1 METKNT
7 SSNQG
12 ENLSENLSENL
23 IRLLATDHD
32 DRDQIWESSFL
43 LELPHA
49 NVQIANPEPQEGPDH
64 WPYLLVETYDGS
76 EHSQTTKSHVAFE
89 PLINILHW
97 LSERGIGLALN
108 TMKPLPDYIFTYGM
122 IWNFRERGEFISSTP
137 ADIRP
142 EMVGAEKP
150 TNARFEI
157 QDGQQVWV
165 GPPSEA
171 FLPKYARVIIKQ
183 FLIDQGAFAP
193 KVLMVSTDQKHYD
206 LCFSIESLK
215 SPPVHEHANIAEAL
229 AWFVP
234 AHYAVSLLSEK
245 TVTGFVPL

>member
-1 METKNT
+1 METKST
-7 SSNQG
+7 TANQA
-12 ENLSENLSENL
+12 EKLSENL

-32 DRDQIWESSFL
+32 DRDQSWESSFL
-43 LELPHA
+43 LELPLTS
-49 NVQIANPEPQEGPDH
+49 VRIANPEPQAGPDH
-64 WPYLLVETYDGS
+64 WPYLLVETGGLES
-76 EHSQTTKSHVAFE
+76 SQSANSPLAHE
-89 PLINILHW
+89 PLANILHW

-122 IWNFRERGEFISSTP
+122 IWNFREHGEFISSSE
-137 ADIRP
+137 ADVRP

-157 QDGQQVWV
+157 QNGQQVWV

-171 FLPKYARVIIKQ
+171 FLPNYARAIIKQ

-215 SPPVHEHANIAEAL
+215 SPPAHEHANIVEAL

-245 TVTGFVPL
+245 TVAGFILL